1 MKFRLGASLS
11 LKFKLALVFVVILL
25 LFSVAVLLVVN
36 NLIVVTAEKSAAEK
50 ARGDLATGEVIIN
63 QMYPGAWR
71 VDGDRLYKGDVLMN
85 DNFHIVD
92 FIGKLTGDTVTI
104 FRWDTRITTN
114 VITAE
119 GKRAVGTKVAD
130 NIAEAVLKRGQEY
143 YGKAQVVGHWYVTAY
158 KPIRDDSGQIIGIW
172 YVGAP
177 KGFMDALIAQGRLTV
192 IAGCGLTVVIAV
204 VVLLFFSN
212 RIIAKPISRLEVAA
226 GRMAAGELDHRVE
239 VRARDEVGRL
249 GMAFNQMGENLKN
262 VIESVRESSI
272 RLASHSQELSA
283 ASEEVSAAVENVT
296 STSAELS
303 ASTEESATHATQA
316 AEAARATENAAE
328 AGNQAVYQAIN
339 KITAIQET
347 VAASARSVQNLHQ
360 RSEKIGQIIQV
371 INDIADQ
378 TNLLALNAAIEAAR
392 AGEHGRG
399 FAVVAEEVRKLAE
412 KSSGATK
419 EIEDI
424 IRAIQQETVKAA
436 EAMQAGAGEVSDGV
450 KIIKRA
456 GEALEN
462 IRKHAGR
469 STDLAEQIA
478 GMAEQNSHGVQN
490 LAATSEQVSSTIQE
504 MAANAN
510 NLARMADELES
521 LVKSLRKA

>member
-1 MKFRLGASLS
+1 MRFRSVASMS
-11 LKFKLALVFVVILL
+11 VKFKLASAFVVILL
-25 LFSVAVLLVVN
+25 LFSVALLLVVN
-36 NLIVVTAEKSAAEK
+36 ELITATAEESATEK

-63 QMYPGAWR
+63 QMYPGAWGA
-71 VDGDRLYKGDVLMN
+71 DGDRLYKGEALMN
-85 DNFHIVD
+85 DNFHVVD
-92 FIGKLTGDTVTI
+92 FIGKLTGGTVTI
-104 FRWDTRITTN
+104 FRGDTRIATN

-130 NIAEAVLKRGQEY
+130 NIAETVLKQGQEY
-143 YGKAQVVGHWYVTAY
+143 YGTAPVVGNWYQTAY
-158 KPIRDDSGQIIGIW
+158 KPIRDDSGQIVGIW

-177 KGFMDALIAQGRLTV
+177 KSFVDALVTQGRLTV
-192 IAGCGLTVVIAV
+192 AAACGLTTIIAV
-204 VVLLFFSN
+204 GVLLFFSN
-212 RIIAKPISRLEVAA
+212 RIIAKPIRQLEFAA
-226 GRMAAGELDHRVE
+226 AKIAAGELDYRVP
-239 VRARDEVGRL
+239 VRARDEMGRL

-262 VIESVRESSI
+262 VIDRVRESSFQ
-272 RLASHSQELSA
+272 LASHSQELSA

-303 ASTEESATHATQA
+303 ASTEESATKATQA
-316 AEAARATENAAE
+316 AEAARATERAAD
-328 AGNQAVYQAIN
+328 AGNQAVYQAI
-339 KITAIQET
+339 KKVTAIQET
-347 VAASARSVQNLHQ
+347 VASSAKSVQNLHQ
-360 RSEKIGQIIQV
+360 RSEKIGQIVQV

-436 EAMQAGAGEVSDGV
+436 DAMQAGAGEVSDGV

-456 GEALEN
+456 GETLEN
-462 IRKHAGR
+462 IREHAGK

-478 GMAEQNSHGVQN
+478 GMAGQNSHGVQN

-510 NLARMADELES
+510 NLARMADDLES
-521 LVKSLRKA
+521 VVKSPNKA